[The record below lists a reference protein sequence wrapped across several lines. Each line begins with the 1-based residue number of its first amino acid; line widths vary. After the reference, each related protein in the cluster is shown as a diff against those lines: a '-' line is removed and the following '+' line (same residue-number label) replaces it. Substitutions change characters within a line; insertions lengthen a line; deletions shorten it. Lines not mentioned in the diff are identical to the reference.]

1 VGEADGPTV
10 EVRGLGNLHALGA
23 MVSPGLYCER
33 GLLHPFI
40 HYDAPPR
47 WLNTPVN
54 PMDNE
59 GNVHIS
65 PDPGLGYDVNWDY
78 INSHRVD

>member
-1 VGEADGPTV
+1 MNV
-10 EVRGLGNLHALGA
+10 EVHGGAVDNVHMLGA
-23 MVSPGLYCER
+23 MVSPGLYDER

-40 HYDAPPR
+40 DHDATPP
-47 WLNTPVN
+47 WLNEPVD

-65 PDPGLGYDVNWDY
+65 PNPGLGLNINWDY
-78 INSHRVD
+78 INKNLV

>member
-1 VGEADGPTV
+1 MHR
-10 EVRGLGNLHALGA
+10 EVHGGVGNLQALGA
-23 MVSPGLYCER
+23 MVSPGLCYER
-33 GLLHPFI
+33 GLHPLI
-40 HYDAPPR
+40 DYDAPPR

-78 INSHRVD
+78 INSHKLD